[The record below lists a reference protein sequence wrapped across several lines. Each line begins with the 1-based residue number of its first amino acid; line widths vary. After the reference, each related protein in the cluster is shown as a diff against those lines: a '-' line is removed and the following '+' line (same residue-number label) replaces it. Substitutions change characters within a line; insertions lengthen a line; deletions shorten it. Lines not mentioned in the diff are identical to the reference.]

1 MGLEPPRELRL
12 LLRGPEATLAL
23 GEALGR
29 RAHPGLVLTLEGE
42 LGTGKTSLVRGLAK
56 GLDIEEPISSPTFTL
71 MNDYLGR
78 LPLYHFDA
86 WMEGRERSFLADG
99 GAEVIGSEGVC
110 AVEWGERVE
119 EQLPEP
125 RLHVY
130 LAHRGLEARL
140 LQLAVVGE
148 GPGADALE
156 QLLRTLE
163 AIPDL
168 REEER

>member
-99 GAEVIGSEGVC
+99 AVEMLGGEGVC
-110 AVEWGERVE
+110 AIEWGERVADF
-119 EQLPEP
+119 LPRP
-125 RLHVY
+125 Y
-130 LAHRGLEARL
+130 LAVRL
-140 LQLAVVGE
+140 AHESPESRLAWLRRVGV
-148 GPGADALE
+148 GPGRAALDAL
-156 QLLRTLE
+156 
-163 AIPDL
+163 L
-168 REEER
+168 REIEEVLR